1 MGLMDGLLGNAS
13 ELSIA
18 QAESEIGQLLD
29 EGERIK
35 LAYKLVRDMFC
46 LTDRRLILIDKQ
58 GLTGRK
64 IEYHSIPYKSI
75 SHFAIE
81 TTGHFDLDAEM
92 KIWISSATEP
102 IQRQFSRKVDVYKAQ
117 RILARYAGK

>member
-29 EGERIK
+29 EGERIE

>member
-29 EGERIK
+29 EGERIE

-81 TTGHFDLDAEM
+81 TTGHFDLDAET